1 MGFGIVEDRPT
12 PPEVYNW
19 RIYTLAIVA
28 SFGALTFGYDG
39 SFFGTTLARAS
50 FQEHF
55 GFKDMSASART
66 SNTSNITSSYLAA
79 GFFGSLF
86 AWPSSETLGRIRA
99 MQVSCAMFLVGA
111 VLMTATTSS
120 LPMMY
125 SGRVLTGFGVGAL
138 TGIIPSYI
146 AEVAPTAIRGQLTGY
161 FDVAYQVGSLVGFWI
176 NYGINQNMGVDAA
189 ITFRIPLAIQIIPGG
204 LLALGTLILRE
215 SPTLLWRKGKREQA
229 IKNLCYLRQL
239 PADHQYMLEEVG
251 RIEARLEEEERLSGG
266 QTGWLAIL
274 RGSMTEMKTPSIR
287 FRLAVI
293 VGMFMFQNWSGSI
306 CINYYSPI
314 LFRSLLI
321 SDVALYTGIYGVCRS
336 TAAIAFYAFIVDRT
350 GRRLPWLIS
359 ASACSLTLLYIAIFT
374 TVADTT
380 VGAPSASVHAVGTGA
395 TAMVMLYG
403 IFWSFG
409 GNGLPWIVAA
419 EIFPARLR
427 PITGAFAA
435 SLQWFFSFILTL
447 VFPYMIASD
456 VGANG
461 TFFFFSALCFLTA
474 VFTFVWVPETKAVP
488 IECCEALFS
497 GKMRHAAWR
506 AEKLFPPNGIP
517 PVPDHI
523 AAGEAAYIQAHLPSS
538 PSYDYKTKNEREEI
552 ESV

>member
-19 RIYTLAIVA
+19 RIYTLAIIA

-39 SFFGTTLARAS
+39 SFFGTTLARQS

-55 GFKDMSASART
+55 GLKTMSAAART
-66 SNTSNITSSYLAA
+66 ATTSNITSSYLAA

-86 AWPSSETLGRIRA
+86 AWPSSESLGRIKA
-99 MQVSCAMFLVGA
+99 MQLTCTIFLVGA
-111 VLMTATTSS
+111 ILMTATTSS
-120 LPMMY
+120 MPMMY
-125 SGRVLTGFGVGAL
+125 AGRVLTGFGVGAL

-176 NYGINQNMGVDAA
+176 NYGINQNLGTKSS
-189 ITFRIPLAIQIIPGG
+189 ITFRIPMAVQIIPGAA
-204 LLALGTLILRE
+204 LAIGTIFLRE

-239 PADHQYMLEEVG
+239 PAEHQYMLEEVG
-251 RIEARLEEEERLSGG
+251 RIEARLEEEERLSNG
-266 QTGWLAIL
+266 QTGWVALL
-274 RGSMTEMKTPSIR
+274 RGSSAELKTSSMKY
-287 FRLAVI
+287 RLAVI
-293 VGMFMFQNWSGSI
+293 VGMFLFQNWSGSI
-306 CINYYSPI
+306 TINYYSPI
-314 LFRSLLI
+314 LFKSLLI

-350 GRRLPWLIS
+350 GRRVPWLIS
-359 ASACSLTLLYIAIFT
+359 ATACSLTLLYIAIFS
-374 TVADTT
+374 T
-380 VGAPSASVHAVGTGA
+380 VGDTSVIPLPASTKAAGTGA
-395 TAMVMLYG
+395 TAMIMLYG

-409 GNGLPWIVAA
+409 GNGLPWIVAS

-447 VFPYMIASD
+447 AFPYMRASAM
-456 VGANG
+456 GANG
-461 TFFFFSALCFLTA
+461 VFFFFSVLCFLTA
-474 VFTFVWVPETKAVP
+474 VFTYVWVPETKAVP

-506 AEKLFPPNGIP
+506 AKKLFPPNGIP
-517 PVPDHI
+517 PLPDHI
-523 AAGEAAYIQAHLPSS
+523 AAGEAAYIQAHSGPNHEIK
-538 PSYDYKTKNEREEI
+538 PKNDRDEF